1 MKSMYKPN
9 ISATGRFVSTVAG
22 AALATIGYRKRNR
35 VMSALGLG
43 LVGRGASG
51 WCPVTAAVGRN
62 GRRAEQDDTQR
73 HLSGSG
79 GVLVEDAI
87 TIYRPVDEV
96 YKYWRNLEN
105 LPQFMQHLD
114 DVRMIDST
122 RSRWVAIGPL
132 GVRVAWDAE
141 IINDIPPTLISWKSV
156 GDADVVSAGSVRF
169 KSIGEQATE
178 IYVRLQYDPPAGKV
192 GATVAWLLGEDPQHQ
207 IGDDLRRFKQVL
219 EQGELMAGYRTT
231 PTSQRMRRGLD
242 DPDLATDFGSIR

>member
-1 MKSMYKPN
+1 MKPMYKPN

-22 AALATIGYRKRNR
+22 ATLATIGYRRKNR
-35 VMSALGLG
+35 MLSALGLG

-51 WCPVTAAVGRN
+51 WCPVTAAVHSN
-62 GRRAEQDDTQR
+62 GGRAEDETRR

-79 GVLVEDAI
+79 GVLLEDAL
-87 TIYRPVDEV
+87 TIYRPIDEV

-105 LPQFMQHLD
+105 LPQFMEHLE
-114 DVRMIDST
+114 DVRMLDSA

-156 GDADVVSAGSVRF
+156 GESDDVVSAGSVRF

-178 IYVRLQYDPPAGKV
+178 LYVRLQYDPPAGRV
-192 GATVAWLLGEDPQHQ
+192 GATVAWLLGDDPQRQ
-207 IGDDLRRFKQVL
+207 IAADLRRFKQIL
-219 EQGELMAGYRTT
+219 EQGDLMAGYRSSTT
-231 PTSQRMRRGLD
+231 SPRTERGID
-242 DPDLATDFGSIR
+242 DSELSPDLGSLR